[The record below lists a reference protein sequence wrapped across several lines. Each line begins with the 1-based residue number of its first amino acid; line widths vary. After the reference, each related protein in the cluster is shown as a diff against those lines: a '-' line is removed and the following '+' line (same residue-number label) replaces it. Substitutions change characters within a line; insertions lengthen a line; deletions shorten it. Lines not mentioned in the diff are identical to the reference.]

1 MPNELKTGVR
11 RTGDFFDSYPDTP
24 EVKVTLE
31 RSDSGISV
39 TVAWSSPDVPYAH
52 WFLRSGGFITGTE
65 PKDPKPVPRRV
76 VFHDSHG
83 AVLLIRCWARGY
95 HANALGPGSGTLWAK
110 AAIIG
115 VQADLEFDRPQGLQS
130 EVSGLREWLGVT
142 SWDED
147 HDRRVLVGVTLRSVV
162 VTKIEVGTFNGIG
175 LTLWPTWQVVPEEGR
190 DRRVLLDLVRC
201 ITRSADPLDW
211 DVHMSLH
218 RAIRDLLVLSRWRDE
233 SCVPVYA
240 LRADDPLTTMD
251 GEVHGDQWREVV
263 VQDDER
269 TPPPTGWHGH
279 LITYPELGVGGLG
292 RWIALREEFARALD
306 PVISSIGLRNTTPH
320 TRLAHTGPGLEG
332 LGFLL
337 LLRDGLPEKAAG
349 NATLRA
355 RFARILADVGECLPF
370 DGEEWAASTIDTYNG
385 LKHANRAKPDDID
398 VMHAWAESVMVARAW
413 VALELGISPDLVKS
427 RLADDRQPR
436 RFQRIV

>member
-1 MPNELKTGVR
+1 MPNELQRGVR
-11 RTGDFFDSYPDTP
+11 RTGDFYDSYPDTP

-31 RSDSGISV
+31 RSDEGIGV
-39 TVAWSSPDVPYAH
+39 TVAWSGPDVPYAR
-52 WFLRSGGFITGTE
+52 WFLRGGGFIAGTE
-65 PKDPKPVPRRV
+65 PKDARPVPRRV
-76 VFHDSHG
+76 VFQDSHG
-83 AVLLIRCWARGY
+83 AVLLIRCWAHGY

-110 AAIIG
+110 AAIMG
-115 VQADLEFDRPQGLQS
+115 VHADLEFDRPQGLQS

-147 HDRRVLVGVTLRSVV
+147 YDRRAPTSVVLRSVV
-162 VTKIEVGTFNGIG
+162 VMPIEVGTFSGME

-211 DVHMSLH
+211 DVHMNLH

-251 GEVHGDQWREVV
+251 GEVHGEQWREVV
-263 VQDDER
+263 VGDDER
-269 TPPPTGWHGH
+269 TPPPIGWHGH
-279 LITYPELGVGGLG
+279 LVTFHELGVGGLG

-306 PVISSIGLRNTTPH
+306 PVISSLGLRNTTPH
-320 TRLAHTGPGLEG
+320 TRLAHTGPGLEA

-337 LLRDGLPEKAAG
+337 LLRDGQSERAAG
-349 NATLRA
+349 SATLKT
-355 RFARILADVGECLPF
+355 RFARILADVPDCLPF
-370 DGEEWAASTIDTYNG
+370 DGGEWASRTIDTYNG

-398 VMHAWAESVMVARAW
+398 VMHAWAESVMVMRAW
-413 VALELGISPDLVKS
+413 VALELGVSPDIVKS
-427 RLADDRQPR
+427 RLEDDRQPR
-436 RFQRIV
+436 RFERIL

>member
-1 MPNELKTGVR
+1 MPNELRPGVR
-11 RTGDFFDSYPDTP
+11 RIGDFFDSYPDTP

-31 RSDSGISV
+31 KSDSGIGV

-52 WFLRSGGFITGTE
+52 WFLQGGGFITGTE

-115 VQADLEFDRPQGLQS
+115 VQADLEFDHPQGLQS

-147 HDRRVLVGVTLRSVV
+147 HARRGPVGVTLRSVV
-162 VTKIEVGTFNGIG
+162 VTKIEVGTFSGME
-175 LTLWPTWQVVPEEGR
+175 LTLWPTWRVVPEEGG

-201 ITRSADPLDW
+201 ITRSVDPLDW
-211 DVHMSLH
+211 DVHLNVH

-233 SCVPVYA
+233 SCVPVSA
-240 LRADDPLTTMD
+240 LRTDDPLTTLD

-279 LITYPELGVGGLG
+279 LITYSELGVGGLG
-292 RWIALREEFARALD
+292 RWIALRENFARALD
-306 PVISSIGLRNTTPH
+306 PVISSIGLRNATPH

-337 LLRDGLPEKAAG
+337 LLRDGLSEKAARG
-349 NATLRA
+349 ATLRA
-355 RFARILADVGECLPF
+355 RFVRILADVRDCLPF
-370 DGEEWAASTIDTYNG
+370 DGEEWAARTIDTYNG

-398 VMHAWAESVMVARAW
+398 VMHAWAESIMVTRAW
-413 VALELGISPDLVKS
+413 VALELGVSPDLVKS

-436 RFQRIV
+436 RFERIP